1 MSGKTHWRKL
11 HNPDYLGAYALEP
24 GKDMI
29 LTIKTAANE
38 MVTGADGKKE
48 ECMVLR
54 FVEPEKPMIVNVT
67 NAKTIEKIYK
77 TPYIEE
83 WAGKQIQLYVAKI
96 KAFGETLDALRI
108 RPFVPKPRTAG
119 NDTVQCT
126 DCGDAIGVVGGRSP
140 AAIAKYTH
148 EKYGR
153 PLCGK
158 CAEKAAMQSD
168 PLAATATTDVP
179 EGVEVL

>member
-1 MSGKTHWRKL
+1 MSKTHWRKL

-24 GKDMI
+24 GKDMV
-29 LTIKTAANE
+29 LTIKSAVNE

-83 WAGKQIQLYVAKI
+83 WAGKKIQLYAAKI
-96 KAFGETLDALRI
+96 KAFGESLEALRI
-108 RPFVPKPRTAG
+108 RPFVPKPIAG
-119 NDTVQCT
+119 NDKVQCT
-126 DCGDAIGVVGGRSP
+126 DCGDSIQSVGGKSP
-140 AAIAKYTH
+140 AAIAKYTAD
-148 EKYGR
+148 KYGR

-158 CAEKAAMQSD
+158 CAEKAAAAAD
-168 PLAATATTDVP
+168 PLAAAAPETP
-179 EGVEVL
+179 EGVELL